1 MGNAANL
8 IVSPA
13 LLYISPVG
21 TTLPNETTV
30 AAGASWGAGWTDVGF
45 TSSPLVM
52 NMNDEKFALEVEQ
65 VSAELMEVL
74 TKRVIELETTLAEIT
89 AANLKYAMS
98 AGSTIVPTAAGA
110 GQHGFEKLAFGGE
123 VLLPEYQVGFE
134 ASKLDSSGNAL
145 VTRFFFYRCT
155 LSMDGS
161 LEFSKKAQAGIPLK
175 IKAMPDTTKSQGS
188 MTGEMQR
195 VTAWKLPEE

>member
-74 TKRVIELETTLAEIT
+74 TKRTIELETTLAEIT
-89 AANLKYAMS
+89 AATSNMRCRQ
-98 AGSTIVPTAAGA
+98 IV
-110 GQHGFEKLAFGGE
+110 
-123 VLLPEYQVGFE
+123 
-134 ASKLDSSGNAL
+134 
-145 VTRFFFYRCT
+145 R
-155 LSMDGS
+155 
-161 LEFSKKAQAGIPLK
+161 
-175 IKAMPDTTKSQGS
+175 
-188 MTGEMQR
+188 
-195 VTAWKLPEE
+195 

>member
-1 MGNAANL
+1 MGTAANL

-13 LLYISPVG
+13 LLYISATG
-21 TTLPNETTV
+21 TTLPDETTV

-52 NMNDEKFALEVEQ
+52 AINDEKFAMEVEQ
-65 VSAELMEVL
+65 FAAKIMEVL
-74 TKRVIELETTLAEIT
+74 TNREIELETTLAEIT

-98 AGSTIVPTAAGA
+98 AKSTVETTPAGA
-110 GQHGFEKLAFGGE
+110 TQHGFERLAFGGE

-134 ASKLDSSGNAL
+134 VSKLDSSANAL
-145 VTRFFFYRCT
+145 VTRFIFYRCT
-155 LSMDGS
+155 LSMGGS
-161 LEFSKKAQAGIPLK
+161 LEFSRKSQAGIPLK
-175 IKAMPDTTKSQGS
+175 ITAMPDTTKTAGA

-195 VTAWKLPEE
+195 VTAWKTS